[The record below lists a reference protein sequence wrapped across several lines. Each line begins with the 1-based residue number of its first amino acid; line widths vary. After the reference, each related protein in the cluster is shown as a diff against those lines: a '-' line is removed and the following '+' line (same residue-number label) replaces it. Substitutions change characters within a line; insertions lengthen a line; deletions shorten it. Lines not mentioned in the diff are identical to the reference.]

1 MRKRFFRAATL
12 SIAVGLVIAFL
23 FAVPLMEQIYTD
35 ETQQRL
41 ETALSLAEG
50 YAASDGYPALAE
62 RVGSRAEGL
71 RFSVMGPDGAVL
83 GDSAGR
89 SRPYGQSRRSAG
101 DCRRAGRRIR
111 PGYSEKR
118 DHRAAPDVC
127 GPPGDGGKWGSGN
140 LPRRPA
146 ADPVRQR
153 ADHAVGLR
161 GHRDLHGADWW
172 RCSAPAIPPGG

>member
-50 YAASDGYPALAE
+50 YATADGYQALAE

-71 RFSVMGPDGAVL
+71 RFSVIGLDGAVL
-83 GDSAGR
+83 GDSMADPAGWAITA
-89 SRPYGQSRRSAG
+89 S
-101 DCRRAGRRIR
+101 GRRFLTPWPREPAGISGEAKPPASGR
-111 PGYSEKR
+111 CTWPGR
-118 DHRAAPDVC
+118 
-127 GPPGDGGKWGSGN
+127 
-140 LPRRPA
+140 
-146 ADPVRQR
+146 
-153 ADHAVGLR
+153 
-161 GHRDLHGADWW
+161 
-172 RCSAPAIPPGG
+172 

>member
-50 YAASDGYPALAE
+50 YATADGYQALAE

-71 RFSVMGPDGAVL
+71 RFSVIGLDGAVL
-83 GDSAGR
+83 GDSMAGR
-89 SRPYGQSRRSAG
+89 
-101 DCRRAGRRIR
+101 
-111 PGYSEKR
+111 
-118 DHRAAPDVC
+118 
-127 GPPGDGGKWGSGN
+127 
-140 LPRRPA
+140 
-146 ADPVRQR
+146 
-153 ADHAVGLR
+153 
-161 GHRDLHGADWW
+161 
-172 RCSAPAIPPGG
+172 

>member
-50 YAASDGYPALAE
+50 YATADGYQALAE

-71 RFSVMGPDGAVL
+71 RFSVIGLDGAVL
-83 GDSAGR
+83 GDSMADPARMGNHSERPEVSHALVTGTGR
-89 SRPYGQSRRSAG
+89 DIRRSE
-101 DCRRAGRRIR
+101 
-111 PGYSEKR
+111 YM
-118 DHRAAPDVC
+118 
-127 GPPGDGGKWGSGN
+127 
-140 LPRRPA
+140 
-146 ADPVRQR
+146 
-153 ADHAVGLR
+153 
-161 GHRDLHGADWW
+161 
-172 RCSAPAIPPGG
+172 